1 MKLNELKKIVKESV
15 KEAIQEELKD
25 VLLEAVRSPKQVV
38 QENVSMPTPQLN
50 SNPNSNPIDAKKSYM
65 DVINETALSFNSS
78 DVRNVQNFNPN
89 QPGTDS
95 VNGNLPAGE
104 LSIDQISGL
113 MKQ

>member
-38 QENVSMPTPQLN
+38 QENVSMPTPQL
-50 SNPNSNPIDAKKSYM
+50 SSKPTIDSKKAYM
-65 DVINETALSFNSS
+65 DIINETALSFNSS

-113 MKQ
+113 MKR

>member
-25 VLLEAVRSPKQVV
+25 ILLESVRSPKQVV
-38 QENVSMPTPQLN
+38 QENVSIPTPQL
-50 SNPNSNPIDAKKSYM
+50 SSKPTIDAKKSYM
-65 DVINETALSFNSS
+65 DVMNETALSFNSS
-78 DVRNVQNFNPN
+78 NVQTFNPR
-89 QPGTDS
+89 QPGVDPI
-95 VNGNLPAGE
+95 NGNLPAGE

>member
-1 MKLNELKKIVKESV
+1 
-15 KEAIQEELKD
+15 
-25 VLLEAVRSPKQVV
+25 
-38 QENVSMPTPQLN
+38 
-50 SNPNSNPIDAKKSYM
+50 M
-65 DVINETALSFNSS
+65 DIINETALSFNSS

-113 MKQ
+113 MKR